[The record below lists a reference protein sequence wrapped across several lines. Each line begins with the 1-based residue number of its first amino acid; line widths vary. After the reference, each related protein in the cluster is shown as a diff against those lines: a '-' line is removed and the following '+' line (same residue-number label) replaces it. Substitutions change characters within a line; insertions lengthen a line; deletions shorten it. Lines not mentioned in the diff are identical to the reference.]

1 MNDPNRPQ
9 FRESEFLV
17 LHFNSQRLFVVDI
30 HTIYYCP
37 LPDMLQFVGS
47 CLTSHV
53 NLDKDRVTK
62 FLKRKGANHGIVQCS
77 LIRDVTN
84 MFRADRKNATVC
96 ISFIPLT
103 AILEVIDL
111 KLLTPVMSDRDLL
124 PSILSMVH
132 DPPLFFR
139 LNRSLA

>member
-9 FRESEFLV
+9 FRESEMSVVHL
-17 LHFNSQRLFVVDI
+17 NSQQLIVVKI
-30 HTIYYCP
+30 NTIFHCP
-37 LPDMLQFVGS
+37 LPNMLQFVGS
-47 CLTSHV
+47 CLKSHA
-53 NLDKDRVTK
+53 NLDKDKVMK
-62 FLKRKGANHGIVQCS
+62 HLKKKGASHAILQCS
-77 LIRDVTN
+77 HIRDVAN
-84 MFRADRKNATVC
+84 KSRANRKNVSFC

-111 KLLTPVMSDRDLL
+111 KLVTPVMSDRDLL